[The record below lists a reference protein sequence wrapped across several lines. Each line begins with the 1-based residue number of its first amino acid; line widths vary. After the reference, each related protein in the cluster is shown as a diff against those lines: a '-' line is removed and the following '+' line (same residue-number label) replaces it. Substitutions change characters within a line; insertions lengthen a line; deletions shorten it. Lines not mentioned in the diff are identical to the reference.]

1 MPSIEQVVSRIEEA
15 STVLVLRPQ
24 RAAFDD
30 VQWKGALVGDST
42 EVELLGVSFSQP
54 PAVWYDEWV
63 DALGDAPAASA
74 VISTAEL
81 AGGTPE
87 DCDADV
93 ETVATPSNLTG
104 IGVKSTPYLNEW
116 DDALAVVESLTVLLQ
131 YADTQ
136 SVYKFLHV
144 LTSRLQAT
152 DAAGQFYLDPT
163 LEDDRTVELFK
174 TLFDAV
180 VECEVDDD
188 GDDSTVEW
196 SVAIRNG

>member
-1 MPSIEQVVSRIEEA
+1 MPSIAQVASRIEEA

-24 RAAFDD
+24 CAAFDD
-30 VQWKGALVGDST
+30 IQWKGALVGDST

-54 PAVWYDEWV
+54 PAAWYDEWV
-63 DALGDAPAASA
+63 DALGNAPTASA

-87 DCDADV
+87 DFDADV

-163 LEDDRTVELFK
+163 VEDDRTVELFK

-180 VECEVDDD
+180 VECEVDD